1 MAYQNINQ
9 YVYNKWYLSPVRE
22 VTDISLA
29 SDESQFN
36 EEVIFSTDVIGASNG
51 NVMPVKIDLNFSG
64 SNQGFNLIYQNYNQM
79 LKKLLFSLQV
89 LEVKILQ

>member
-36 EEVIFSTDVIGASNG
+36 EEVVFSTDVIGSSNG
-51 NVMPVKIDLNFSG
+51 NVLPVKIDLNFSG
-64 SNQGFNLIYQNYNQM
+64 SNQGFNLIYQNYN
-79 LKKLLFSLQV
+79 LV
-89 LEVKILQ
+89 